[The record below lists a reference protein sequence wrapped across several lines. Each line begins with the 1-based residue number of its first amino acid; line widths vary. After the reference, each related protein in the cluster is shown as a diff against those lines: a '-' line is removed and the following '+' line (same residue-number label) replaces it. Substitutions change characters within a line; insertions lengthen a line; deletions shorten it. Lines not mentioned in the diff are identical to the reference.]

1 MFTNIFSQCVIYLL
15 ILLMMCFAKVLG
27 LLDIFMRK
35 LEIVKNFLKYE
46 YICIFKAWWGR
57 KISLV
62 MLVSKIKDGG
72 QVWKGVFKGFRKEV
86 QVDIRKE
93 DHK

>member
-46 YICIFKAWWGR
+46 YICIFKA
-57 KISLV
+57 
-62 MLVSKIKDGG
+62 
-72 QVWKGVFKGFRKEV
+72 
-86 QVDIRKE
+86 
-93 DHK
+93 

>member
-1 MFTNIFSQCVIYLL
+1 
-15 ILLMMCFAKVLG
+15 
-27 LLDIFMRK
+27 
-35 LEIVKNFLKYE
+35 
-46 YICIFKAWWGR
+46 
-57 KISLV
+57 